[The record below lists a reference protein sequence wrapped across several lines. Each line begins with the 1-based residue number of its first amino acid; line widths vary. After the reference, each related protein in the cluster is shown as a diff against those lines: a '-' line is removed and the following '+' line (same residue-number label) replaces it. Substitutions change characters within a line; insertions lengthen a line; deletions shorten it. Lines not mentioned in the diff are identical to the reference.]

1 MRFGFY
7 LQNYAIIAQSELLQI
22 LDRDVLYVLY
32 TRGRRISGFCGG
44 LGRDQETTGG
54 KLRAAG
60 RVRIVGKKKFF
71 FVRERLCVGV
81 PEMVFS
87 ILRSQ
92 KFENSFFFLSLK
104 NGI

>member
-1 MRFGFY
+1 LRFDFY

-60 RVRIVGKKKFF
+60 RVRIVGKNFF
-71 FVRERLCVGV
+71 SFVSDCVGV

-92 KFENSFFFLSLK
+92 KLKIVFFFLLK

>member
-1 MRFGFY
+1 LRFDFY

-60 RVRIVGKKKFF
+60 RVRIVGKKIFF
-71 FVRERLCVGV
+71 FVRERLCGCTGD
-81 PEMVFS
+81 
-87 ILRSQ
+87 
-92 KFENSFFFLSLK
+92 
-104 NGI
+104 GIFNFAVAKI